1 MGAEGRGFKSRHPD
15 HRSALSP
22 SSGRVPA
29 ESRTRPPAAPR
40 RSPFGAPN
48 ACGYY
53 ASCTPVCPGP
63 HGLRTPPGGE
73 SAGPVWLRQNPSSQP
88 QGDRT
93 VKSAVETLNPT
104 RVRLTVEVPFE
115 ELKDSL
121 DAAYSKINQ
130 QVTVKGFRKGKIP
143 ARVIDQRFGR
153 GAVLEEAVN
162 DALPKFYTEAVNEA
176 ELSPLGQPDVD
187 ITELKDGETLNFT
200 AEVDVRPALEIPD
213 YSGIEVEVDAIEVTD
228 EDIEKSVEQLRER
241 FASTAPV
248 ERAAE
253 DGDVVTI
260 DLEAKVDGEVLED
273 GIANGVS
280 YTIGSG
286 ELLDGIDEAVKGLSA
301 GEEATFTSELKGGSA
316 AGKEA
321 EVSVKVTQVAKREL
335 PELDDEFAQLASE
348 FDTLDELKADSRK
361 RLANMKEFDQ
371 ATQAQERVLEKLLE
385 LLEVPV
391 PEKLLE
397 DEVNTRK
404 HNLEHHQLGQMGLTL
419 DKYLEIQGKTA
430 EEFEAETREAAV
442 KGIKTQFV
450 LDELVKKEQLN
461 VNQEELTEHLMRR
474 AASSGMSP
482 DQFAQAVVE
491 GGQVPLLVGEVARGK
506 ALAVVVEAA
515 TVKDSNGEIVDLGD
529 EDEETEAPEAEAT
542 EETTEA

>member
-1 MGAEGRGFKSRHPD
+1 M
-15 HRSALSP
+15 
-22 SSGRVPA
+22 
-29 ESRTRPPAAPR
+29 
-40 RSPFGAPN
+40 
-48 ACGYY
+48 
-53 ASCTPVCPGP
+53 
-63 HGLRTPPGGE
+63 
-73 SAGPVWLRQNPSSQP
+73 
-88 QGDRT
+88 
-93 VKSAVETLNPT
+93 KSAVETLNPT

-121 DAAYSKINQ
+121 DAAYKKINQ
-130 QVTVKGFRKGKIP
+130 QVTVKGFRKGKVP

-176 ELSPLGQPDVD
+176 ELSPLGQPEVD

-200 AEVDVRPALEIPD
+200 AEVDVRPAIEIPD
-213 YSGIEVEVDAIEVTD
+213 YSGIEVEVDAVEVTD
-228 EDIEKSVEQLRER
+228 EDVEKSVEQLRER
-241 FASTAPV
+241 FASTTPV
-248 ERAAE
+248 DRAAE

-273 GIANGVS
+273 GVAKDVS

-286 ELLDGIDEAVKGLSA
+286 ELLEGIDDAVKGLSA
-301 GEEATFTSELKGGSA
+301 GEEATFTSQLKGGSA
-316 AGKEA
+316 AGKDA
-321 EVSVKVTQVAKREL
+321 EITVKVSQVAQREL

-348 FDTLDELKADSRK
+348 FDTLEELKADSRK
-361 RLANMKEFDQ
+361 RLENMKQYDQ

-385 LLEVPV
+385 LVEVPV

-397 DEVNTRK
+397 DEINTRK
-404 HNLEHHQLGQMGLTL
+404 HNLEHHQLSQMGLTL

-430 EEFEAETREAAV
+430 EEFENETREAAI

-450 LDELVKKEQLN
+450 LDELVKQEKLN

-506 ALAVVVEAA
+506 ALAVVVEKA
-515 TVKDSNGEIVDLGD
+515 TVKDTNGEIIDLDD
-529 EDEETEAPEAEAT
+529 EDEDEDEAAEAESA
-542 EETTEA
+542 EKSEDQADAKAEG

>member
-1 MGAEGRGFKSRHPD
+1 M
-15 HRSALSP
+15 
-22 SSGRVPA
+22 
-29 ESRTRPPAAPR
+29 
-40 RSPFGAPN
+40 
-48 ACGYY
+48 
-53 ASCTPVCPGP
+53 
-63 HGLRTPPGGE
+63 
-73 SAGPVWLRQNPSSQP
+73 
-88 QGDRT
+88 
-93 VKSAVETLNPT
+93 KSAVETLNPT
-104 RVRLTVEVPFE
+104 RVRLSIEVPFE

-121 DAAYSKINQ
+121 DAAYKKINQ

-176 ELSPLGQPDVD
+176 ELNVLGQPEVD

-200 AEVDVRPALEIPD
+200 AEVDIRPEIVIPD
-213 YSGIEVEVDAIEVTD
+213 YSGIEVEVDAIEVSD
-228 EDIEKSVEQLRER
+228 EDVDKSVEQLRER
-241 FASTAPV
+241 FASTSPV

-273 GIANGVS
+273 GVASGVS

-286 ELLDGIDEAVKGLSA
+286 ELLEGIDEAVKGLEA
-301 GEEATFTSELKGGSA
+301 GGEATFTSELKGGSA
-316 AGKEA
+316 EGKEA
-321 EVSVKVTQVAKREL
+321 EVTVKVTQVAAREL
-335 PELDDEFAQLASE
+335 PSLDDEFAQLSSE

-361 RLANMKEFDQ
+361 RLENMKQYDQ

-385 LLEVPV
+385 LVEVPV

-397 DEVNTRK
+397 DEVKTRK
-404 HNLEHHQLGQMGLTL
+404 HNLEHHQLGQMGLDL
-419 DKYLEIQGKTA
+419 EKYLEIQGKTV
-430 EEFEAETREAAV
+430 EEFDAETAEQAV

-450 LDELVKKEQLN
+450 LDELVNKEKLN

-474 AASSGMSP
+474 AQSSGMSP

-491 GGQVPLLVGEVARGK
+491 GGQVPMLVGEVARGK

-515 TVKDSNGEIVDLGD
+515 TVKDTNGEIVDLEDD
-529 EDEETEAPEAEAT
+529 EDESATAGETVEADASADAEEKNEA
-542 EETTEA
+542 

>member
-1 MGAEGRGFKSRHPD
+1 M
-15 HRSALSP
+15 
-22 SSGRVPA
+22 
-29 ESRTRPPAAPR
+29 
-40 RSPFGAPN
+40 
-48 ACGYY
+48 
-53 ASCTPVCPGP
+53 
-63 HGLRTPPGGE
+63 
-73 SAGPVWLRQNPSSQP
+73 
-88 QGDRT
+88 
-93 VKSAVETLNPT
+93 KSAVETLNPT

-115 ELKDSL
+115 ELKPSL
-121 DAAYSKINQ
+121 DAAYKKINQ

-176 ELSPLGQPDVD
+176 ELNVLGQPEVD

-200 AEVDVRPALEIPD
+200 AEVDVRPAIEIPD
-213 YSGIEVEVDAIEVTD
+213 YSGIEVEVDAVEVTD
-228 EDIEKSVEQLRER
+228 EDVDKAVEELRGR
-241 FASTAPV
+241 FASTSPV
-248 ERAAE
+248 ERAAAE
-253 DGDVVTI
+253 GDVVTI
-260 DLEAKVDGEVLED
+260 DLEAKVDGEVLDD
-273 GIANGVS
+273 GVASGVT

-286 ELLDGIDEAVKGLSA
+286 ELLDGVDDAVTGLEAG
-301 GEEATFTSELKGGSA
+301 GEATFTSQLKGGSA
-316 AGKEA
+316 EGKDA
-321 EVSVKVTQVAKREL
+321 EVSVKVTQVAAREL

-348 FDTLDELKADSRK
+348 FDTLDELRADSRK
-361 RLANMKEFDQ
+361 RLENMKQYDQ

-385 LLEVPV
+385 LVEVPV

-430 EEFEAETREAAV
+430 EEFEDETKAAAI

-450 LDELVKKEQLN
+450 LDELVSKEKLN

-491 GGQVPLLVGEVARGK
+491 GGQVPMLVGEVARGK

-515 TVKDSNGEIVDLGD
+515 TVKDTNGEVVDLDDD
-529 EDEETEAPEAEAT
+529 EDEVAEAT
-542 EETTEA
+542 EVVEAAEGTEAEAKADKGEAPSA

>member
-1 MGAEGRGFKSRHPD
+1 M
-15 HRSALSP
+15 
-22 SSGRVPA
+22 
-29 ESRTRPPAAPR
+29 
-40 RSPFGAPN
+40 
-48 ACGYY
+48 
-53 ASCTPVCPGP
+53 
-63 HGLRTPPGGE
+63 
-73 SAGPVWLRQNPSSQP
+73 
-88 QGDRT
+88 
-93 VKSAVETLNPT
+93 KSAVETLNPT

-121 DAAYSKINQ
+121 DAAYKKINQ
-130 QVTVKGFRKGKIP
+130 QVTVKGFRKGKVP

-162 DALPKFYTEAVNEA
+162 DALPKFYTDAVNEA
-176 ELSPLGQPDVD
+176 ELNPLGQPEVD

-200 AEVDVRPALEIPD
+200 AEVDIRPTIEIPD
-213 YSGIEVEVDAIEVTD
+213 YSGIEVEVDAVEVTE
-228 EDIEKSVEQLRER
+228 EDVDKAVEELRER

-260 DLEAKVDGEVLED
+260 DLEAKVEGEVLED

-286 ELLDGIDEAVKGLSA
+286 ELLDGVDAAVTGLSA
-301 GEEATFTSELKGGSA
+301 DQEATFTSELKGGSA

-321 EVSVKVTQVAKREL
+321 EVTVKVTQVAKREL
-335 PELDDEFAQLASE
+335 PELDDEFAQMASE
-348 FDTLDELKADSRK
+348 FDTLEELRADSRK
-361 RLANMKEFDQ
+361 RLENMKQYDQ
-371 ATQAQERVLEKLLE
+371 ATQAQERVLDKLLE
-385 LLEVPV
+385 LVEVPV

-397 DEVNTRK
+397 DEINTRK
-404 HNLEHHQLGQMGLTL
+404 HNLEHHQLGQMGLDL
-419 DKYLEIQGKTA
+419 EKYLEIQGKTA
-430 EEFEAETREAAV
+430 EEFDTETREAAV

-450 LDELVKKEQLN
+450 LDQLVNQEKLN

-506 ALAVVVEAA
+506 ALASVVEKA
-515 TVKDSNGEIVDLGD
+515 TVKDTNGEIIDL
-529 EDEETEAPEAEAT
+529 EDEEEDETAEAPVADAADETPADETPAEDKAEAKAGKAEEKT
-542 EETTEA
+542 EG

>member
-1 MGAEGRGFKSRHPD
+1 M
-15 HRSALSP
+15 
-22 SSGRVPA
+22 
-29 ESRTRPPAAPR
+29 
-40 RSPFGAPN
+40 
-48 ACGYY
+48 
-53 ASCTPVCPGP
+53 
-63 HGLRTPPGGE
+63 
-73 SAGPVWLRQNPSSQP
+73 
-88 QGDRT
+88 
-93 VKSAVETLNPT
+93 KSAVETLNPT
-104 RVRLTVEVPFE
+104 RVRLSIEVPFE

-121 DAAYSKINQ
+121 DAAYKKINQ

-162 DALPKFYTEAVNEA
+162 DALPKFYTDAVNEA
-176 ELSPLGQPDVD
+176 ELNVLGQPEVD

-200 AEVDVRPALEIPD
+200 AEVDVRPTIEIPD
-213 YSGIEVEVDAIEVTD
+213 YSGIEVEVDAIEVTE
-228 EDIEKSVEQLRER
+228 EDIDKSVEQLRER
-241 FASTAPV
+241 FASTSPV

-253 DGDVVTI
+253 DGDVVTL

-273 GIANGVS
+273 GVATGVS

-286 ELLDGIDEAVKGLSA
+286 ELLDGVDDAVKGVEA
-301 GEEATFTSELKGGSA
+301 GGEATFTSELKGGSA

-321 EVSVKVTQVAKREL
+321 EVTVKVTQVAAREL
-335 PELDDEFAQLASE
+335 PALDDEFAQLASE
-348 FDTLDELKADSRK
+348 FDTLEALREDSRK
-361 RLANMKEFDQ
+361 RLENMKQYDQ

-385 LLEVPV
+385 LVEVPV

-397 DEVNTRK
+397 DEINTRK
-404 HNLEHHQLGQMGLTL
+404 HNLEHHQLGQMGLDL
-419 DKYLEIQGKTA
+419 EKYLEIQGKTA
-430 EEFEAETREAAV
+430 EEFDTETKEAAV

-450 LDELVKKEQLN
+450 LDELVNKEKLN

-491 GGQVPLLVGEVARGK
+491 GNQVQMLVGEVARGK

-515 TVKDSNGEIVDLGD
+515 TVKDTNGEIIDLD
-529 EDEETEAPEAEAT
+529 DEEED
-542 EETTEA
+542 ETTESTSEETPAAEAETPEEKPEA

>member
-1 MGAEGRGFKSRHPD
+1 M
-15 HRSALSP
+15 
-22 SSGRVPA
+22 
-29 ESRTRPPAAPR
+29 
-40 RSPFGAPN
+40 
-48 ACGYY
+48 
-53 ASCTPVCPGP
+53 
-63 HGLRTPPGGE
+63 
-73 SAGPVWLRQNPSSQP
+73 
-88 QGDRT
+88 
-93 VKSAVETLNPT
+93 KSAVETLNPT
-104 RVRLTVEVPFE
+104 RVRLSIEVPFE

-121 DAAYSKINQ
+121 DAAYKKINQ

-162 DALPKFYTEAVNEA
+162 DALPKFYTDAVNEA
-176 ELSPLGQPDVD
+176 ELNVLGQPEVD

-200 AEVDVRPALEIPD
+200 AEVDVRPAIEIPD
-213 YSGIEVEVDAIEVTD
+213 YSGIEVEVDAVEVSE
-228 EDIEKSVEQLRER
+228 EDVDKAVEELRER

-253 DGDVVTI
+253 DGDVVTL

-273 GIANGVS
+273 GVASGVS

-286 ELLDGIDEAVKGLSA
+286 ELLDGIDDAVKGVEA
-301 GEEATFTSELKGGSA
+301 GGEATFASELKGGSA

-321 EVSVKVTQVAKREL
+321 EVTVKVTQVAKREL
-335 PELDDEFAQLASE
+335 PELDDDFAQLASE
-348 FDTLDELKADSRK
+348 FDTLEEMRGDSRK
-361 RLANMKEFDQ
+361 RLENMKQYDQ

-385 LLEVPV
+385 LVEVPV

-397 DEVNTRK
+397 DEINTRK
-404 HNLEHHQLGQMGLTL
+404 HNLEHHQLGQMGLDL
-419 DKYLEIQGKTA
+419 EKYLEIQGKTA
-430 EEFEAETREAAV
+430 EEFDTETKEAAV

-450 LDELVKKEQLN
+450 LDELVNKEKLN

-482 DQFAQAVVE
+482 DQFAQQVVE
-491 GGQVPLLVGEVARGK
+491 GGQVPMLVGEVARGK

-515 TVKDSNGEIVDLGD
+515 TVKDTNGELVDLDDEDD
-529 EDEETEAPEAEAT
+529 EDEVSAEASTEEASEEAPAAAEAPKADAAESSEEKTEA
-542 EETTEA
+542 

>member
-1 MGAEGRGFKSRHPD
+1 M
-15 HRSALSP
+15 
-22 SSGRVPA
+22 
-29 ESRTRPPAAPR
+29 
-40 RSPFGAPN
+40 
-48 ACGYY
+48 
-53 ASCTPVCPGP
+53 
-63 HGLRTPPGGE
+63 
-73 SAGPVWLRQNPSSQP
+73 
-88 QGDRT
+88 
-93 VKSAVETLNPT
+93 KSAVETLNPT

-121 DAAYSKINQ
+121 DAAYKKINQ

-162 DALPKFYTEAVNEA
+162 DALPKFYTDAVNEA
-176 ELSPLGQPDVD
+176 ELSVLGQPEVD

-200 AEVDVRPALEIPD
+200 AEVDIRPSIEIPD
-213 YSGIEVEVDAIEVTD
+213 FSGIEVEVDAVEVTD
-228 EDIEKSVEQLRER
+228 EDVDKAVEELRER

-260 DLEAKVDGEVLED
+260 DLRAEVDGEVLED
-273 GIANGVS
+273 GVADGVS

-286 ELLDGIDEAVKGLSA
+286 ELLEGIDDAVTGVEAG
-301 GEEATFTSELKGGSA
+301 GEATFTSELKGGSA

-321 EVSVKVTQVAKREL
+321 AVTVKVTQVAKREL

-348 FDTLDELKADSRK
+348 FDTIEELRADSRK
-361 RLANMKEFDQ
+361 RLENMKQYDQ

-385 LLEVPV
+385 LVEVPV

-397 DEVNTRK
+397 DEINTRK
-404 HNLEHHQLGQMGLTL
+404 HNLEHHQLGQMGLDL
-419 DKYLEIQGKTA
+419 AKYLEIQGKSE
-430 EEFEAETREAAV
+430 EEFDAETKEAAV

-450 LDELVKKEQLN
+450 LDELVKQEKLN

-506 ALAVVVEAA
+506 ALAVVVEKA
-515 TVKDSNGEIVDLGD
+515 TVKDTNGAVVDLDDD
-529 EDEETEAPEAEAT
+529 EDED
-542 EETTEA
+542 TTEASAEETPAESAEEKTEG

>member
-1 MGAEGRGFKSRHPD
+1 M
-15 HRSALSP
+15 
-22 SSGRVPA
+22 
-29 ESRTRPPAAPR
+29 
-40 RSPFGAPN
+40 
-48 ACGYY
+48 
-53 ASCTPVCPGP
+53 
-63 HGLRTPPGGE
+63 
-73 SAGPVWLRQNPSSQP
+73 
-88 QGDRT
+88 
-93 VKSAVETLNPT
+93 KSAVETLNPT

-121 DAAYSKINQ
+121 DAAYKKINQ

-176 ELSPLGQPDVD
+176 ELNVLGQPEVD
-187 ITELKDGETLNFT
+187 ITELKDNETLNFT
-200 AEVDVRPALEIPD
+200 AEVDVRPTIEIPD
-213 YSGIEVEVDAIEVTD
+213 YSGIEVEVDAVEVSD
-228 EDIEKSVEQLRER
+228 EDVDKAVEELRGR
-241 FASTAPV
+241 FASTSPV

-273 GIANGVS
+273 GVAKDVS

-286 ELLDGIDEAVKGLSA
+286 ELLEGIDDAVKGLEA
-301 GEEATFTSELKGGSA
+301 GGEATFTSELKGGSA
-316 AGKEA
+316 AGKES
-321 EVSVKVTQVAKREL
+321 EVTVKVTQVAKREL
-335 PELDDEFAQLASE
+335 PELDDDFAQLASE

-361 RLANMKEFDQ
+361 RLENMKQFDQ

-385 LLEVPV
+385 LVEVPV
-391 PEKLLE
+391 PEKLLA
-397 DEVNTRK
+397 DEIQTRK
-404 HNLEHHQLGQMGLTL
+404 HNLVNHQLGQMGLDL
-419 DKYLEIQGKTA
+419 AKYLEIQGKTE
-430 EEFEAETREAAV
+430 EEFDAETKEQAE

-450 LDELVKKEQLN
+450 LDELVNKEKLN

-474 AASSGMSP
+474 AQSSGMSP

-491 GGQVPLLVGEVARGK
+491 GGQVPMLVGEVARGK

-515 TVKDSNGEIVDLGD
+515 TVKDTKGEVIDLSDGD
-529 EDEETEAPEAEAT
+529 EDEADDSADASGEEKTEA
-542 EETTEA
+542 

>member
-1 MGAEGRGFKSRHPD
+1 M
-15 HRSALSP
+15 
-22 SSGRVPA
+22 
-29 ESRTRPPAAPR
+29 
-40 RSPFGAPN
+40 
-48 ACGYY
+48 
-53 ASCTPVCPGP
+53 
-63 HGLRTPPGGE
+63 
-73 SAGPVWLRQNPSSQP
+73 
-88 QGDRT
+88 
-93 VKSAVETLNPT
+93 KSAVETLNPT

-121 DAAYSKINQ
+121 DAAYKKINQ

-162 DALPKFYTEAVNEA
+162 DALPKFYTDAVNEA
-176 ELSPLGQPDVD
+176 ELSVLGQPEVD

-200 AEVDVRPALEIPD
+200 AEVDIRPSIEIPD
-213 YSGIEVEVDAIEVTD
+213 FSGIEVEVDAVEVTD
-228 EDIEKSVEQLRER
+228 EDVDKAVEELRER

-260 DLEAKVDGEVLED
+260 DLRAEVDGEVLED
-273 GIANGVS
+273 GVADGVS

-286 ELLDGIDEAVKGLSA
+286 ELLEGIDDAVTGVEAG
-301 GEEATFTSELKGGSA
+301 GEATFTSELKGGSA

-321 EVSVKVTQVAKREL
+321 AVTVKVTQVAKREL

-348 FDTLDELKADSRK
+348 FDTIEELRADSRK
-361 RLANMKEFDQ
+361 RLENMKQYDQ

-385 LLEVPV
+385 LVEVPV

-397 DEVNTRK
+397 DEINTRK
-404 HNLEHHQLGQMGLTL
+404 HNLEHHQLGQMGLDL
-419 DKYLEIQGKTA
+419 AKYLEIQGKSE
-430 EEFEAETREAAV
+430 EEFDAETKEAAV

-450 LDELVKKEQLN
+450 LDELVKQEKLN

-482 DQFAQAVVE
+482 DQFARAVVE

-506 ALAVVVEAA
+506 ALAVVVEKA
-515 TVKDSNGEIVDLGD
+515 TVKDTNGEVVDLDDD
-529 EDEETEAPEAEAT
+529 EDED
-542 EETTEA
+542 TTEASAEETPAESAEEKTEG

>member
-1 MGAEGRGFKSRHPD
+1 M
-15 HRSALSP
+15 
-22 SSGRVPA
+22 
-29 ESRTRPPAAPR
+29 
-40 RSPFGAPN
+40 
-48 ACGYY
+48 
-53 ASCTPVCPGP
+53 
-63 HGLRTPPGGE
+63 
-73 SAGPVWLRQNPSSQP
+73 
-88 QGDRT
+88 
-93 VKSAVETLNPT
+93 KSAVETLNPT
-104 RVRLTVEVPFE
+104 RVRLSIEVPFE

-121 DAAYSKINQ
+121 DAAYKKINQ

-176 ELSPLGQPDVD
+176 ELNPLGQPEVD

-200 AEVDVRPALEIPD
+200 AEVDIRPTIEIPD
-213 YSGIEVEVDAIEVTD
+213 YSGIEVEVDAVAVSE
-228 EDIEKSVEQLRER
+228 EDIDESVEQLRER
-241 FASTAPV
+241 FASTSPV
-248 ERAAE
+248 ERAAV
-253 DGDVVTI
+253 DGDVVTL

-273 GIANGVS
+273 GVAEGVS

-286 ELLDGIDEAVKGLSA
+286 ELLEGIDEAVTGLEA
-301 GEEATFTSELKGGSA
+301 GGEATFASELKGGSA
-316 AGKEA
+316 AGQEA
-321 EVSVKVTQVAKREL
+321 QVTVKVTQVAAREL
-335 PELDDEFAQLASE
+335 PTLDDEFAQLASE
-348 FDTLDELKADSRK
+348 FDTLEELRADSRK
-361 RLANMKEFDQ
+361 RLENMKQYDQ

-385 LLEVPV
+385 LVEVPV

-397 DEVNTRK
+397 DEINTRK
-404 HNLEHHQLGQMGLTL
+404 HNLEHHQLGQMGLDL
-419 DKYLEIQGKTA
+419 EKYLEIQGKTA
-430 EEFEAETREAAV
+430 EEFDAETKDAAV

-450 LDELVKKEQLN
+450 LDELVNKEKLN

-515 TVKDSNGEIVDLGD
+515 TVKDTNGEIVDL
-529 EDEETEAPEAEAT
+529 EDEEEAVEAAT
-542 EETTEA
+542 ETVEAVEAVEAAAEEPTKA

>member
-1 MGAEGRGFKSRHPD
+1 M
-15 HRSALSP
+15 
-22 SSGRVPA
+22 
-29 ESRTRPPAAPR
+29 
-40 RSPFGAPN
+40 
-48 ACGYY
+48 
-53 ASCTPVCPGP
+53 
-63 HGLRTPPGGE
+63 
-73 SAGPVWLRQNPSSQP
+73 
-88 QGDRT
+88 
-93 VKSAVETLNPT
+93 KSAVETLNPT

-115 ELKDSL
+115 ELKPSL
-121 DAAYSKINQ
+121 DAAYKKINQ

-176 ELSPLGQPDVD
+176 ELNVLGQPEVD

-200 AEVDVRPALEIPD
+200 AEVDVRPAIEIPD
-213 YSGIEVEVDAIEVTD
+213 YSGIEVEVDAVEVTD
-228 EDIEKSVEQLRER
+228 EDVDKAVEELRGR
-241 FASTAPV
+241 FASTSPV
-248 ERAAE
+248 ERAAAE
-253 DGDVVTI
+253 GDVVTI
-260 DLEAKVDGEVLED
+260 DLEAKVDGEVLDD
-273 GIANGVS
+273 GVASGVT

-286 ELLDGIDEAVKGLSA
+286 ELLDGVDDAVTGLEAG
-301 GEEATFTSELKGGSA
+301 GEATFTSQLKGGSA
-316 AGKEA
+316 EGKDA
-321 EVSVKVTQVAKREL
+321 EVSVKVTQVAAREL

-348 FDTLDELKADSRK
+348 FDTLDELRADSRK
-361 RLANMKEFDQ
+361 RLENMKQYDQ

-385 LLEVPV
+385 LVEVPV

-430 EEFEAETREAAV
+430 EEFEDETKAAAI

-450 LDELVKKEQLN
+450 LDELVSKEKLN

-491 GGQVPLLVGEVARGK
+491 GGQVPMLVGEVARGK

-515 TVKDSNGEIVDLGD
+515 TVKDTNGEVVDLDDD
-529 EDEETEAPEAEAT
+529 EDEVAEAT
-542 EETTEA
+542 EVVEAAEGTEAEAEAKADKGEAPSA

>member
-1 MGAEGRGFKSRHPD
+1 M
-15 HRSALSP
+15 
-22 SSGRVPA
+22 
-29 ESRTRPPAAPR
+29 
-40 RSPFGAPN
+40 
-48 ACGYY
+48 
-53 ASCTPVCPGP
+53 
-63 HGLRTPPGGE
+63 
-73 SAGPVWLRQNPSSQP
+73 
-88 QGDRT
+88 
-93 VKSAVETLNPT
+93 KSAVETLNPT

-121 DAAYSKINQ
+121 DAAYKKINQ

-176 ELSPLGQPDVD
+176 EIDVLGQPEVD

-200 AEVDVRPALEIPD
+200 AEVDIRPSLEIPD
-213 YSGIEVEVDAIEVTD
+213 FSGIEVEVDAVEVTD
-228 EDIEKSVEQLRER
+228 EDLEKSVEQLRER
-241 FASTAPV
+241 FASTSPV

-253 DGDVVTI
+253 DGDTVTV
-260 DLEAKVDGEVLED
+260 DLQAKVDGEVLED
-273 GIANGVS
+273 GVAEGVS

-286 ELLDGIDEAVKGLSA
+286 ELLDGIDDAVKGLEA
-301 GEEATFTSELKGGSA
+301 GGEATFTSELKGGSA

-321 EVSVKVTQVAKREL
+321 EVTVKVTQVAAREL

-348 FDTLDELKADSRK
+348 FDTLEELKADSRK
-361 RLANMKEFDQ
+361 RLENMKQYDQ

-385 LLEVPV
+385 LVEVPV

-397 DEVNTRK
+397 DEINTRK
-404 HNLEHHQLGQMGLTL
+404 HNLEHHQLGQMGLDL
-419 DKYLEIQGKTA
+419 AKYLEIQGKTV
-430 EEFEAETREAAV
+430 EEFETETREAAV

-450 LDELVKKEQLN
+450 LDELVKREKLN

-506 ALAVVVEAA
+506 ALALVVESA
-515 TVKDSNGEIVDLGD
+515 TVKDTNGEIIDLD
-529 EDEETEAPEAEAT
+529 DEEEETSTEEASAEAQAQAEAEAKP
-542 EETTEA
+542 EGEGDEKADA

>member
-1 MGAEGRGFKSRHPD
+1 M
-15 HRSALSP
+15 
-22 SSGRVPA
+22 
-29 ESRTRPPAAPR
+29 
-40 RSPFGAPN
+40 
-48 ACGYY
+48 
-53 ASCTPVCPGP
+53 
-63 HGLRTPPGGE
+63 
-73 SAGPVWLRQNPSSQP
+73 
-88 QGDRT
+88 
-93 VKSAVETLNPT
+93 KSAVETLNPT
-104 RVRLTVEVPFE
+104 RVRLSIEVPFE

-121 DAAYSKINQ
+121 DAAYKKINQ

-162 DALPKFYTEAVNEA
+162 DALPKFYTDAVNEA
-176 ELSPLGQPDVD
+176 ELNVLGQPEVD

-200 AEVDVRPALEIPD
+200 AEVDVRPAIEIPD
-213 YSGIEVEVDAIEVTD
+213 YSGIEVEVDAVEVSE
-228 EDIEKSVEQLRER
+228 EDVDKAVEELRER

-253 DGDVVTI
+253 DGDVVTL

-273 GIANGVS
+273 GVASGVS

-286 ELLDGIDEAVKGLSA
+286 ELLDGIDDAVKGVEA
-301 GEEATFTSELKGGSA
+301 GGEVTFASELKGGSA

-321 EVSVKVTQVAKREL
+321 EVTVKVTQVAKREL
-335 PELDDEFAQLASE
+335 PELDDDFAQLASE
-348 FDTLDELKADSRK
+348 FDTLEELRGDSRK
-361 RLANMKEFDQ
+361 RLENMKQYDQ

-385 LLEVPV
+385 LVEVPV

-397 DEVNTRK
+397 DEINTRK
-404 HNLEHHQLGQMGLTL
+404 HNLEHHQLGQMGIDLE
-419 DKYLEIQGKTA
+419 KYLEIQGKTA
-430 EEFEAETREAAV
+430 EEFDTETKDAAV

-450 LDELVKKEQLN
+450 LDELVNKEKLN

-482 DQFAQAVVE
+482 DQFAQQVVE
-491 GGQVPLLVGEVARGK
+491 GGQVPMLVGEVARGK

-515 TVKDSNGEIVDLGD
+515 TVKDTNGVLVDLDD
-529 EDEETEAPEAEAT
+529 EDEVSAEDSTEEAAEEAPAAAEASEEKTEA
-542 EETTEA
+542 